1 MQKYRIAAGTGYDEG
16 MAYLCPL
23 SGSGEISANDTEVYL
38 ASEVDA
44 RIAELEKA
52 LRFYEQEIRYQGP
65 NQREVNGDIYTPAGA
80 VYLQDVTRD
89 RGAIARAALKLGL

>member
-1 MQKYRIAAGTGYDEG
+1 MQKYCDQPDGLNPCDLKASECGNRLHY
-16 MAYLCPL
+16 
-23 SGSGEISANDTEVYL
+23 YL
-38 ASEVDA
+38 AYEVDA